1 LANYYK
7 QKRFL
12 TQNTQKTFD
21 NQPTGDLTALRQ
33 TDPLAGFKGAAPRE
47 GRAGN
52 GQKGRGFPPYHQFL
66 DPPLAKVNF
75 VLL

>member
-1 LANYYK
+1 M
-7 QKRFL
+7 
-12 TQNTQKTFD
+12 
-21 NQPTGDLTALRQ
+21 GHLTALRQ
-33 TDPLAGFKGAAPRE
+33 TDPIAGFKGAAPRK

-52 GQKGRGFPPYHQFL
+52 GQKGRRDEGFPPYHQFL